1 MRIMKIRRVGNSN
14 VVSLPHELESHGYA
28 PGTTVLIEEL
38 ETGELRITPTSH
50 IRRLTRERAEQL
62 VAENR
67 EALEILAKDDGVVQ
81 ENSTAADA

>member
-14 VVSLPHELESHGYA
+14 VVSLPHELERHGYT

-38 ETGELRITPTSH
+38 ETGELRITPTSQV
-50 IRRLTRERAEQL
+50 RRLTRERAERL

-67 EALEILAKDDGVVQ
+67 EALEILAKDDGAIQ
-81 ENSTAADA
+81 ESPTADS

>member
-14 VVSLPHELESHGYA
+14 VVSLPHELESQGYT

-38 ETGELRITPTSH
+38 ETGELRITPTSQV
-50 IRRLTRERAEQL
+50 RRLTRERAERL

-67 EALEILAKDDGVVQ
+67 DALEILAKDDGVVQ
-81 ENSTAADA
+81 EITTTDS